1 VRLEVTYFDRFPHNG
16 SDTDLYNNLLA
27 WRGQMSS
34 ENPRDKSWGPNKAW
48 QPALQNCLEVAGNAA
63 ISVGAY
69 GD

>member
-1 VRLEVTYFDRFPHNG
+1 
-16 SDTDLYNNLLA
+16 
-27 WRGQMSS
+27 MSS

-48 QPALQNCLEVAGNAA
+48 QPALQNCLEVAGNAS